1 MSTTVSNMNVTFRRM
16 MTARQRYKWTSMS
29 RDSHPSRWAPQWHN
43 IWLTCHF
50 NQKEASM
57 DYEMT
62 IYFQQKWTDER
73 LAWGMV
79 KQQRD
84 STGSNNMTSSS
95 YRRRANMNQIES
107 RLIKRMWRPDVY
119 FDFEKHSTRDN
130 LFDGNMLL
138 EISPQVKTTP
148 HQSTLMI

>member
-1 MSTTVSNMNVTFRRM
+1 
-16 MTARQRYKWTSMS
+16 
-29 RDSHPSRWAPQWHN
+29 
-43 IWLTCHF
+43 
-50 NQKEASM
+50 M

-73 LAWGMV
+73 LAWGIV